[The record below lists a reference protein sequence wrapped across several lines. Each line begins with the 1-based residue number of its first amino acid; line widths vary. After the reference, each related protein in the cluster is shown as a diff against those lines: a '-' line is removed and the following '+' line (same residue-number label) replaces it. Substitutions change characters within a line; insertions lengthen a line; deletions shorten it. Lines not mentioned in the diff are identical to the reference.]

1 MRIYIALLL
10 STLFSSHFIVAQQ
23 VIEINPGV
31 KLTFPSPPSL
41 LDTLGQRVYDY
52 SDVNGYYACIL
63 KMNAVSVDKLA
74 NLDRPKFY
82 KTIFESMQDP
92 SHQCRLVNQSSG
104 SISDVPFADFYSTCK
119 LDPDFPDV
127 RFKRLILL
135 GSDLYIIDYWT
146 YQSNASK
153 SHENKD
159 LFFNSL
165 KLENISV
172 APFIPSAINSSNS
185 QKIDWSSYTW
195 VFGIIGA
202 LVIILFFLRKKPK
215 K

>member
-1 MRIYIALLL
+1 MRFFLALLL
-10 STLFSSHFIVAQQ
+10 STLICTQIIVAQQ
-23 VIEINPGV
+23 VVEINPGV
-31 KLTFPSPPSL
+31 KLTFPSSPSL

-52 SDVNGYYACIL
+52 SDANGYYACIL
-63 KMNAVSVDKLA
+63 KMNAVSVDKLS

-92 SHQCRLVNQSSG
+92 AHQCKIVSQSNG
-104 SISDVPFADFYSTCK
+104 SVQDVPFAEFYSTCK
-119 LDPDFPDV
+119 PDPDFPDL

-146 YQSNASK
+146 YQNNATQAQ
-153 SHENKD
+153 ENKN

-165 KLENISV
+165 DLGNISAV
-172 APFIPSAINSSNS
+172 PIIPRAVDDADS
-185 QKIDWSSYTW
+185 QAIDWASYTW
-195 VFGIIGA
+195 IFGIIGA

>member
-1 MRIYIALLL
+1 MM
-10 STLFSSHFIVAQQ
+10 
-23 VIEINPGV
+23 P
-31 KLTFPSPPSL
+31 
-41 LDTLGQRVYDY
+41 
-52 SDVNGYYACIL
+52 
-63 KMNAVSVDKLA
+63 
-74 NLDRPKFY
+74 
-82 KTIFESMQDP
+82 
-92 SHQCRLVNQSSG
+92 
-104 SISDVPFADFYSTCK
+104 
-119 LDPDFPDV
+119 
-127 RFKRLILL
+127 L